1 MLEKKSPP
9 FSVLELE
16 GESHL
21 AGTVLQLLLS
31 ESGGHILRT
40 ENGRRTDLYKILK
53 DFAIDYS
60 FVGPYTML
68 LFLGSLQVVVEEN
81 PNITNENTGYSYTK
95 ITVLNESNDQLFVLS
110 YDPYYGETSS
120 SNAFSIS
127 EIRQAPT
134 NSTQENGG
142 LLNTDYHADEFGP

>member
-1 MLEKKSPP
+1 MSEKKSPP

-40 ENGRRTDLYKILK
+40 ENGRRTNVYDILK
-53 DFAIDYS
+53 NFAIDYS
-60 FVGPYTML
+60 FVGPYTMV

-81 PNITNENTGYSYTK
+81 PEITNENTGYSYTN
-95 ITVLNESNDQLFVLS
+95 ITIKNESDETLFVLR
-110 YDPYYGETSS
+110 YDPFYGETSS
-120 SNAFSIS
+120 SDAFSIS
-127 EIRQAPT
+127 EINTPT
-134 NSTQENGG
+134 KSTV
-142 LLNTDYHADEFGP
+142 